1 MEKGI
6 ILSPQV
12 SAGRGNGQQAII
24 HEKMNLADL
33 RFALLFWDKFDVT
46 CYERFSYRTSPGFP
60 NPNQELDVL
69 IDEGLAIVDT
79 DGIDLKNV
87 TSEPLYIQD
96 FVALEPYA
104 VLQKYL
110 SKTDADWSFFQ
121 TGGGLNTPDKCAE
134 IRDTIEFQL
143 YNMLP
148 IPNAD
153 VPIHDVLEFKLKKA
167 DQLLALRNTM
177 DELVGRVCAAEQTE
191 KEAIR
196 IKEKLTNEIA
206 AYTKA
211 TQEFNSKTVLK
222 SLNQIVT
229 NPVNA
234 YPGVISV
241 IGSVLGQIPTDISG
255 ILSLTALGTSAVNFI
270 SSRQNVYSNLPNELY
285 KYAYLSSAEQEL
297 Q

>member
-12 SAGRGNGQQAII
+12 SPGKGNGHQAII
-24 HEKMNLADL
+24 HEKMSLDDL

-46 CYERFSYRTSPGFP
+46 CYEKFSYRMSPDFP

-104 VLQKYL
+104 VLHKYL

-121 TGGGLNTPDKCAE
+121 TGGSLHTPDKCAE
-134 IRDTIEFQL
+134 TRETIEFQF
-143 YNMLP
+143 YKMLP
-148 IPNAD
+148 VPSAEI
-153 VPIHDVLEFKLKKA
+153 PIHDVLEFKLKRS
-167 DQLLALRNTM
+167 DELLALRDTM

-191 KEAIR
+191 KEATR
-196 IKEKLTNEIA
+196 MKDKLSNEIA
-206 AYTKA
+206 AYTKV
-211 TQEFNSKTVLK
+211 TQEFNSKTVIK

-229 NPVNA
+229 NPINA
-234 YPGVISV
+234 YPSAISV
-241 IGSVLGQIPTDISG
+241 IGSVLGQIPTDVSS
-255 ILSLTALGTSAVNFI
+255 ILSLTALGSSAVNFI
-270 SSRQNVYSNLPNELY
+270 ASTQNVYSKLPEELY